1 MRSED
6 TQKKADIIVMPYNY
20 LISPSIRATLSINW
34 SRTVVVF
41 DEAHNLESS
50 CESATSYDLSSEDIS
65 GCIEECDLVV
75 EHLSDSLSRIFAES
89 DLPSEDNVLRIKSF
103 LLEFERSVD
112 DMKIGSTHSGQ
123 YAYDLMSRHHVDFN
137 TVDALLP
144 EIDKIIN
151 VLKGIGR
158 YRTQDTR
165 LQKFRK
171 LLSFLFKG
179 ESAEIAR
186 ATTALHYKIYV
197 EGTTSR
203 KKSSSRCLKFWCF
216 SPSVAFRDLLDLGV
230 RSAIL
235 TSGTLAPLSITAKEF
250 RQTFPIRLENPHII
264 RDHQVWCGALSKG
277 VTSKIVN
284 GSFKNRNTSAYK
296 SEVGNTIANMARIV
310 PDGLLVFFAS
320 YSMLQQCVTFWQNYQ
335 DGTIWNRILIHK
347 HIVVE
352 PRTGGANAFKE
363 TSEEYENALLES
375 GGSKRRN
382 GCLFL
387 AVCRGKASEGI
398 DFSDYRARAV
408 VIVGIPYPPFKD
420 PYVMGKRK
428 YLDEIRSKSGMNE
441 KRMHSTGEE
450 WYATQAAR
458 AVNQAIG
465 RVIRHKDDFGA
476 IVLFDERFCSARQ
489 RSRLSSWLRPY
500 YKTCKHFGEVVR
512 VLFVS

>member
-6 TQKKADIIVMPYNY
+6 TQQKADIIVMPYNY
-20 LISPSIRATLSINW
+20 LISPSIRATLSIDW

-75 EHLSDSLSRIFAES
+75 EHLSDSLARIFTES

-112 DMKIGSTHSGQ
+112 DMKIGSTYSGQ

-137 TVDALLP
+137 TVGALLP
-144 EIDKIIN
+144 EIDKITN
-151 VLKGIGR
+151 CLKGIGR
-158 YRTQDTR
+158 YQTQDTR

-171 LLSFLFKG
+171 LLSFLFNG

-203 KKSSSRCLKFWCF
+203 KKSSSTCLKFWCF
-216 SPSVAFRDLLDLGV
+216 SPSVAFRNLLDLGV

-335 DGTIWNRILIHK
+335 DGAIWNRILIHK

-352 PRTGGANAFKE
+352 PRTWCSSAKRENFNHIPQILRVSMYHSLVSLHTQELRISFVLVTYIVECYEILNSRFALDHRYWRCKRIQGNVGGIRKRFTRVWRIE
-363 TSEEYENALLES
+363 TS
-375 GGSKRRN
+375 
-382 GCLFL
+382 
-387 AVCRGKASEGI
+387 
-398 DFSDYRARAV
+398 
-408 VIVGIPYPPFKD
+408 
-420 PYVMGKRK
+420 
-428 YLDEIRSKSGMNE
+428 
-441 KRMHSTGEE
+441 
-450 WYATQAAR
+450 
-458 AVNQAIG
+458 
-465 RVIRHKDDFGA
+465 
-476 IVLFDERFCSARQ
+476 
-489 RSRLSSWLRPY
+489 
-500 YKTCKHFGEVVR
+500 
-512 VLFVS
+512 